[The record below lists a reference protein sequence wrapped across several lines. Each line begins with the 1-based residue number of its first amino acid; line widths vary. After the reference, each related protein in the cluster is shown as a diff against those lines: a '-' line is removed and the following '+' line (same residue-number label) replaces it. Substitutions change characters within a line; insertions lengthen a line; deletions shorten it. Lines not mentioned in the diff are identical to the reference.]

1 VNRAATTA
9 LALALLAVAGAPAIR
24 AQVVGPPAPIPTP
37 PIPAPPQLGPNP
49 KLNLPSLSPPARPV
63 IGIPDAAEL
72 DRLPIPPEAA
82 ITPAD
87 KADPV
92 PPPQSASL
100 TAAPPMVS
108 PGAAASQIEEAIFI
122 IDPGVSQ
129 LSAAAQGKLANLATE
144 MAQNKAAR
152 LEVRTYSP
160 SKAHGESA
168 AHRLSLARFFAIRD
182 FLVHNGVSDDRID
195 GRPLISSP
203 NELNADRVELYI
215 ER

>member
-1 VNRAATTA
+1 VKKAGITA
-9 LALALLAVAGAPAIR
+9 ITVALLVIAGAPAVR
-24 AQVVGPPAPIPTP
+24 AQVVEPPTPIPTP

-49 KLNLPSLSPPARPV
+49 KLSLPSLTPPARPV
-63 IGIPDAAEL
+63 IGVPDAAEL

-87 KADPV
+87 MADPV
-92 PPPQSASL
+92 PPPQSAAL

-108 PGAAASQIEEAIFI
+108 PGDTASQIEEAIFI

-129 LSAAAQGKLANLATE
+129 LSAAAQGKLANLAKE
-144 MAQNKAAR
+144 MAQNTAAR
-152 LEVRTYSP
+152 LEIRTYSP

-182 FLVHNGVSDDRID
+182 FLTHNGVSDDRID